1 MLISSNKHMLVN
13 SVSGYPGSCHRRA
26 ISSRFCMIL
35 MLPSTRTTSSNGT
48 TCGSAAQL
56 RRVGIVTVRDATLK
70 KLGATHSKA
79 GEQCYV
85 WCLNCDCAAQL
96 RRAGRVIVRETSLKK
111 LGVTHFKAGVMN
123 EHFLRLAL
131 SITIKEAVPYTL
143 ELRDQECTG
152 RSL

>member
-1 MLISSNKHMLVN
+1 MDTLTAEQELDSRNIVKKDAADLGLKLLLKISGIVPSASHLF
-13 SVSGYPGSCHRRA
+13 SFLHDSDAA
-26 ISSRFCMIL
+26 INENPKLKRH
-35 MLPSTRTTSSNGT
+35 G
-48 TCGSAAQL
+48 TCGS
-56 RRVGIVTVRDATLK
+56 
-70 KLGATHSKA
+70 
-79 GEQCYV
+79 
-85 WCLNCDCAAQL
+85 AAQL

-143 ELRDQECTG
+143 ELRDQECMG